1 MDLNQLRNI
10 YEGKRVFVTG
20 HSGFKGVWL
29 TKVLLKCGAIVFGYS
44 NTNYLSAEDFNNIQ
58 FQSFKG
64 DIRNQSILEAEMKKF
79 KPHMI
84 FHLAAQPIVTTSY
97 QDPIDTFSTNIMGS
111 AHLLE
116 SVRRCESVE
125 ALIYV
130 TSDKCYHNNEWIW
143 GYRETDRLGG
153 KDPYSASKACAELIF
168 SSYWDSFLQEK
179 KNFSCASVRA
189 GNVIGGGDWSD
200 NRIVP
205 DAIRAFSKGKTLI
218 LRSPHATR
226 PWQHVLEP
234 LSGYLHLGGTL
245 LENRI
250 IQSEGWNFGPSPEE
264 VRSVLDVAKGLQGL
278 MGQGRIKIEKQNG
291 SLHEAGLL
299 KLNCDKAN
307 ALLGWR
313 PRWNF
318 ENTLEKTAS
327 WYKFYLKNKNLN
339 QIYDQ
344 QITEYFEG
352 SND

>member
-1 MDLNQLRNI
+1 MDLTYLRNI
-10 YEGKRVFVTG
+10 YEGKRVFITG

-29 TKVLLKCGAIVFGYS
+29 TKVLLKCGAIVFGFS
-44 NTNYLSAEDFNNIQ
+44 DTDYLSKEDFNNKR

-64 DIRNQSILEAEMKKF
+64 DIRDPSTLKAKMEKF
-79 KPHMI
+79 KPHMV
-84 FHLAAQPIVTTSY
+84 FHLAAQPIVTRSY
-97 QDPIDTFSTNIMGS
+97 QDPIDTLSTNIMGS

-116 SVRRCESVE
+116 NVRRCESVE
-125 ALIYV
+125 VLIYV

-168 SSYWDSFLQEK
+168 STYWDSFLKEK
-179 KNFSCASVRA
+179 ENFSCASVRA
-189 GNVIGGGDWSD
+189 GNVIGGGDWSE

-205 DAIRAFSKGKTLI
+205 DAIRAFSKDKTLA

-234 LSGYLHLGGTL
+234 LSGYLHLGGAL
-245 LENRI
+245 LENKI
-250 IQSEGWNFGPSPEE
+250 TQSEGWNFGPSPEE
-264 VRSVLDVAKGLQGL
+264 VRSVLDVARGIQEL
-278 MGQGRIKIEKQNG
+278 MGQGRIKIEEHNG

-307 ALLGWR
+307 AFLGWR

-318 ENTLEKTAS
+318 ENTLEKTAA
-327 WYKFYLKNKNLN
+327 WYQFYLRNKNLN